1 MKKLVSPTFEPNRA
15 RKMSNT
21 SGTAIANSQDV
32 LVSARIIVIMPCYNE
47 EGRVGK
53 VVSSVKENIPSA
65 TVLVIDDASSDNSAY
80 EAEKA
85 GAITLRHACNLGYGA
100 ALETG
105 YLFASSNGYEIVL
118 QMDSDGQHLAEELPT
133 ILQPILKGH
142 ADIVLG
148 SRHMRK
154 KTNEN
159 MPLLRRLGQYF
170 FSGLIFLITGLKLTD
185 PTSGFQALNRRAIR
199 LFSSGVFPCDYP
211 DSDIIIMAHMA
222 GLQILE
228 VPVAMKARCGG
239 KSMHSG
245 LKPIYYGMKMLLAM
259 FIVLLNVGS
268 WRKWQKILHNNPS
281 GTRNI
286 GSNKN

>member
-1 MKKLVSPTFEPNRA
+1 
-15 RKMSNT
+15 MSDT
-21 SGTAIANSQDV
+21 SDTIIAHPQDA
-32 LVSARIIVIMPCYNE
+32 SEFPRIIVIMPCYNE

-53 VVSSVKENIPSA
+53 VVNSVKENIPSA
-65 TVLVIDDASSDNSAY
+65 TVLVIDDASSDNSVY
-80 EAEKA
+80 EAEQS

-105 YLFASSNGYEIVL
+105 YMFASSNGYEIVL

-133 ILQPILKGH
+133 VLQPILEGK

-148 SRHMRK
+148 SRHRGK
-154 KTNEN
+154 KSDENEK
-159 MPLLRRLGQYF
+159 MPLIRRLGQYF
-170 FSGLIFLITGLKLTD
+170 FSGLIFLITKLKLTD

-222 GLQILE
+222 GLRILE
-228 VPVAMKARCGG
+228 VPVVMKARCGG

-268 WRKWQKILHNNPS
+268 WHKWRKILHDNPS
-281 GTRNI
+281 DSKNSGC
-286 GSNKN
+286 NKTE